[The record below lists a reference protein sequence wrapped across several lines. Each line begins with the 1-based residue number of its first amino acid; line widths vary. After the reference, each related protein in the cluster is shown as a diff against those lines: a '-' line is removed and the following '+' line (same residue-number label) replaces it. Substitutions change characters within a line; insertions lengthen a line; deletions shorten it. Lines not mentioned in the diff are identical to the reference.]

1 MMKKIILFIAVMGMV
16 FSLSACSGRYS
27 LDVKETE
34 QTTISETSQ
43 KDPEIIKITAEECFG
58 SMYYELITEKSG
70 TYSFSAKSSSEEWE
84 VYIFDEE
91 FKDGWRYISQAS
103 TPVLKG
109 DGEIEIAEG
118 KYVYIYCPI
127 NAFTSE
133 YPDEKAYLEISVKE

>member
-1 MMKKIILFIAVMGMV
+1 MKKIILVIAVMGMI
-16 FSLSACSGRYS
+16 FSLSACSERYS
-27 LDVKETE
+27 SDVKETE
-34 QTTISETSQ
+34 QTTISETLQ
-43 KDPEIIKITAEECFG
+43 KEPEIIKITAEECFG
-58 SMYYELITEKSG
+58 SMYYEFITEKSG
-70 TYSFSAKSSSEEWE
+70 TYSFSAKFSSEEWV

-103 TPVLKG
+103 APVLKG
-109 DGEIEIAEG
+109 DDEIEIAEG